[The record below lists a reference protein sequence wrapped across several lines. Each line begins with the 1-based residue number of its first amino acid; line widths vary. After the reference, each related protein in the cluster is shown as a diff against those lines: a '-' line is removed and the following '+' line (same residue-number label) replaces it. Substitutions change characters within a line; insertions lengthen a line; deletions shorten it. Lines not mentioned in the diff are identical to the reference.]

1 LAATVPRK
9 SLKIAHLADTHI
21 GMENYGR
28 INPETGL
35 NQRLHDFLRSLD
47 QAIDGAIEARVD
59 IVVFAGDIY
68 KTRDP
73 TPTHQREFAQRV
85 HRLSAAGVQ
94 TVIVAGNH
102 DIPLSLGRATSVDIF
117 RALEV
122 PSVMVARTIGAH
134 VIETQA
140 GPVQV
145 LAFPWTV
152 RSAVLAQPEFKNHT
166 IAELNQ
172 AMIDMNR
179 AKLRR
184 DAEALDPSL
193 PTIVIGHA
201 HLFGARI
208 GAERL
213 LTMGNDP
220 MYDVQT
226 FDLPGVDFVALGHIH
241 KHQVLNRAPS
251 VVYAGSIDRVD
262 FGEQDEDKGWVYIEI
277 PEKGRAEW
285 EFRTVQAR
293 PFLTIEAR
301 VESDNA
307 TEDVVRAIVRH
318 ADHLDNAVVKLRI
331 DVPPERVGELRDDDI
346 RAQLKGAY
354 YVAPFE
360 RTTRQRPR
368 SRWGSA
374 GAALQRA
381 GPIEALTVY
390 LEHQKVDA
398 ERRALLVRHARTLM
412 GEDEVIEPAPPAT
425 PPGPDVLDA
434 QAVARVEADSP
445 GDEEPSTLPRAE
457 GVAILS

>member
-179 AKLRR
+179 AKLRM

-193 PTIVIGHA
+193 PTIVVGHA

-398 ERRALLVRHARTLM
+398 ERRVLLVRHARTLM
-412 GEDEVIEPAPPAT
+412 GEDEVIEPAPPAN